1 MSSVIGWVVRR
12 VGGATI
18 LTLVLL
24 ALALGSVALTLS
36 SIVRG
41 LDPDLLITMSAL
53 GALTGWLLARSRLR
67 GQLALPVALALA
79 FATVLLR
86 VGQLW
91 NEVWTLAVA
100 IGRAVGGLQSPRFTV
115 QLWLTALSSPSAAVG
130 SPSVTLNPLSI
141 AFGQVTLTL
150 NPVSAALGSLTAALL
165 TLAAR
170 LELWVRAMS
179 SGQPVFEPV
188 ASALV
193 WSLALWLIAC
203 WAAWMIRR
211 SVHPIIA
218 LAPQLVLLALVL
230 AYTGRDAMVFVF
242 VIAPALV
249 LRVMLSHLARQ
260 RRWQNDR
267 IPYADDLGF
276 DLGII
281 AIPTIVCILVMVALV
296 PAFSVREIARRMQQ
310 VSPPEQNTAR
320 ALSDSFGLQAAPR
333 PTSVFDPVSAPGLP
347 RSHLLGA
354 GPELLRQP
362 ALTIQTSDTVTQD
375 AHYYW
380 LSSTYDLYTG
390 HGWVTSGLEM
400 NEYAANDLALAAATP
415 LYRPL
420 YQTVRRQNGD
430 TLLYAAGSVVSV
442 DHPFQVASR
451 ANGDVFA
458 AQIGSN
464 VYRVESLV
472 PAFDADD
479 LRAAGIEYPDWVRAR
494 YLVLSDQV
502 PPRVLALARDLTA
515 TAPTPYE
522 RARAIEEYLRT
533 IPYTLDL
540 PSPPGTRDVVDY
552 FLFDL
557 KRGYC
562 DYYATAMAVL
572 ARAAGLPARIAVGY
586 ATGAYDPVT
595 NEFRVTEADAHS
607 WAQVYFP
614 EYGWVDFEPTASRS
628 LFAYNLSDARIPP
641 ESFPPD
647 QPTPS
652 SGSLTEHG
660 LQNSWLVVPGILLLV
675 LLILLL
681 LVLADS
687 IRLRRSPPGLVP
699 ALLYQGVYTGARNF
713 GLPVSASHTPYQVL
727 TLVGDYFAA
736 FPRSKHPAWWRP
748 LSSTMTQ
755 IVESYVQ
762 ATYGAHPLT
771 ASESAAVLAE
781 WERARFRLWFAIAL
795 HTLDQ
800 LFQRVRSR
808 QAPSP

>member
-1 MSSVIGWVVRR
+1 MSTAFGWVVRR
-12 VGGATI
+12 IGGATM
-18 LTLVLL
+18 LTLALL

-41 LDPDLLITMSAL
+41 LDPDLLLTMSAL
-53 GALTGWLLARSRLR
+53 GAVTGWLLARSRLR
-67 GQLALPVALALA
+67 GQPALPVALALG

-91 NEVWTLAVA
+91 NQVWTLAS
-100 IGRAVGGLQSPRFTV
+100 AVGRVLWELAPARFTV
-115 QLWLTALSSPSAAVG
+115 QLLLAALREPGAIFSPVG
-130 SPSVTLNPLSI
+130 IALGELGLGFSPLS
-141 AFGQVTLTL
+141 APL
-150 NPVSAALGSLTAALL
+150 NSLLDALL

-179 SGQPVFEPV
+179 SGQPVYDPV

-193 WSLALWLIAC
+193 WSFVLWLFAC
-203 WAAWMIRR
+203 WAAWMVRR
-211 SVHPIIA
+211 SVHPIVA

-260 RRWQNDR
+260 RRWQRDH

-281 AIPTIVCILVMVALV
+281 AVPAIVCILVMVALV
-296 PAFSVREIARRMQQ
+296 PAFSVREIARRMTQW
-310 VSPPEQNTAR
+310 SPPEQNQAR

-333 PTSVFDPVSAPGLP
+333 PTSVFDPVSSPGLP

-354 GPELLRQP
+354 GPELLRKA
-362 ALTIQTSDTVTQD
+362 ALTIQTSDPVTQD
-375 AHYYW
+375 THYYW

-390 HGWVTSGLEM
+390 HGWVTSNLEM
-400 NEYAANDLALAAATP
+400 SEYEANDRALAAAP
-415 LYRPL
+415 RYRPL

-430 TLLYAAGSVVSV
+430 SLLYAAGSVVSV
-442 DHPFQVASR
+442 DHAFQLASR

-458 AQIGSN
+458 AQTSSN

-494 YLVLSDQV
+494 YLFLSDQV

-522 RARAIEEYLRT
+522 RARAIENYLRT

-540 PSPPGTRDVVDY
+540 PTPPGSRDIVDY

-557 KRGYC
+557 RRGYC

-586 ATGAYDPVT
+586 AMGTYDPVT
-595 NEFRVTEADAHS
+595 NEYRVTEADAHS

-614 EYGWVDFEPTASRS
+614 EYGWVDFEPTGSRAV
-628 LFAYNLSDARIPP
+628 FTYNLADAHLDP
-641 ESFPPD
+641 ESFPTD
-647 QPTPS
+647 QQFPS
-652 SGSLTEHG
+652 SGSPGEPG
-660 LQNSWLVVPGILLLV
+660 LQNSWLVLPGILLV
-675 LLILLL
+675 MLLILFS

-687 IRLRRSPPGLVP
+687 VRLRRSPPALVP

-727 TLVGDYFAA
+727 AMVGDYLAA
-736 FPRSKHPAWWRP
+736 PPRAKHQAWWSP
-748 LSSTMTQ
+748 LASSIRE

-762 ATYGAHPLT
+762 STYGAHPLT
-771 ASESAAVLAE
+771 ASESAAVLAK

-795 HTLDQ
+795 HALDD

-808 QAPSP
+808 KAQSP